1 MEIPKSS
8 SISSRPLAIGNSG
21 ILSGFSGDIFKMAV
35 QLRRSAEFISE
46 ANARFFGHTTCPSPS
61 KSGVAIVESNGR
73 WVASASRAVALYE
86 CLSDP
91 SASVPVAQKNSVA
104 ADKRLEIVQNFP
116 AHHKPESVDR
126 NFERRLRLG
135 HG

>member
-8 SISSRPLAIGNSG
+8 STSSRPLAIGNSG

-46 ANARFFGHTTCPSPS
+46 ANARFFGHTTCPVRQRVVLQLWNRT
-61 KSGVAIVESNGR
+61 GGGWR
-73 WVASASRAVALYE
+73 RLSRAVALYE

-91 SASVPVAQKNSVA
+91 SASFSYLRALVPYG
-104 ADKRLEIVQNFP
+104 LP
-116 AHHKPESVDR
+116 APLSLNTR
-126 NFERRLRLG
+126 
-135 HG
+135 